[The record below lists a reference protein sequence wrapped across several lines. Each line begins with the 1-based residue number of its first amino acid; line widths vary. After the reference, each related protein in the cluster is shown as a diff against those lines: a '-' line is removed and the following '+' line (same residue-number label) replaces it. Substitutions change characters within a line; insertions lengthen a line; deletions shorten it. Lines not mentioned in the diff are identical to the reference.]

1 MQGVQEMKKMIK
13 KAICTAC
20 IMALSVS
27 SFTACGDESS
37 ISNGDKIS
45 IVATIFPQYDWARQI
60 VGDSQNVSLTLLADN
75 GTDLHSFE
83 PTADDIIAISECDIF
98 IYIGGESDQWVE
110 EALAQAVNKD
120 MIKLNLLEVLG
131 DNAQYTET
139 VEGMQHD
146 HSHECEDD
154 DCEHSQ
160 AYDEHI
166 WLSLKNADILCGKI
180 AQSIISLCPE
190 SKDEFTENLNS
201 YINKLNSLDAEYA
214 DFLESAPEKPLL
226 FGDRFPFLYLTKD
239 YSVEYF
245 AAFSGCSSESE
256 ASFDTIAFLADQLDS
271 HNLGAVITIEGSD
284 CNIADTVIAAS
295 KSQDAQIL
303 TLNSMQS
310 VTKKDI
316 ENGADYLTYMKNN
329 LDVLK
334 QALS

>member
-1 MQGVQEMKKMIK
+1 M
-13 KAICTAC
+13 T
-20 IMALSVS
+20 LSVA
-27 SFTACGDESS
+27 SFTACGNASS
-37 ISNGDKIS
+37 ISDDDKIS

-120 MIKLNLLEVLG
+120 MIKLNLLECLG

-154 DCEHSQ
+154 DCGHSQ

-166 WLSLKNADILCGKI
+166 WLSLKNADILCNKI

-214 DFLESAPEKPLL
+214 DFLETAPEKPLL

-295 KSQDAQIL
+295 ESQDAQIL